1 VVGADGVFSIIRSY
15 AYKGTYLIGDA
26 RWVQDVSWYDLGTT
40 RIAHGANMAMMDGLE
55 LGKILVDNFLQCKSD
70 DGDTNMITT
79 LMTHKFCARKIYE
92 QRLIRWCFFTFASI
106 AIIVTIRAMSTL
118 NLSQVSSVCH
128 NDTIVN
134 QTQNVVRWHKRFRKK
149 NKQTSQI

>member
-1 VVGADGVFSIIRSY
+1 
-15 AYKGTYLIGDA
+15 
-26 RWVQDVSWYDLGTT
+26 
-40 RIAHGANMAMMDGLE
+40 MAMMDGLE
-55 LGKILVDNFLQCKSD
+55 LGNIIVDNFLQCKSS

-92 QRLIRWCFFTFASI
+92 QRLIRCVSLFTIASI
-106 AIIVTIRAMSTL
+106 ALIVAIRAMSTL

-128 NDTIVN
+128 NDPIVN

-149 NKQTSQI
+149 NKQVK